1 MHPCGGSAQEYYSST
16 LYPSLAD
23 THGFIVIY
31 PSATADSNCFNANT
45 AATLTHDGGSDSLAI
60 ANMVSYTIT
69 KYGAASSK
77 VFATG
82 SSSGAIMTNVLCG
95 AYPDVFAAGVPFS
108 GMPFGCLA
116 GSPGSSP
123 SSANPACADGQVQHT
138 GAEWA
143 TIVHNAYPGYTGSYP
158 RMQLWHGT
166 ADNVIYYQD
175 LLEEIKEWSAVL
187 GVSFTKNITNTPQSG
202 YTEMVYGDG
211 TKLVAYSAAGVGHYV
226 PTHET
231 QALAWFGLDQDTPGG
246 GSVPT
251 TTGTPTTMK
260 TTTTASQTTS
270 KSSTPPSGNC
280 ATEWGQC
287 GGTGWTG
294 ATCCVSGSTCEFYSF
309 QCLLLF
315 C

>member
-1 MHPCGGSAQEYYSST
+1 MHPCGGSAQQYYSQT
-16 LYPSLAD
+16 TYPSLAD

-60 ANMVSYTIT
+60 VDMVKYTIS
-69 KYGAASSK
+69 KYSADSSR

-82 SSSGAIMTNVLCG
+82 SSSGAIMTNVMCG
-95 AYPDVFAAGVPFS
+95 AYPDVFAAGAAFS

-143 TIVHNAYPGYTGSYP
+143 QIVHNAYPGYTGSYP

-166 ADNVIYYQD
+166 ADYVISYED
-175 LLEEIKEWSAVL
+175 LIQALLEWSAVL
-187 GVSFTKNITNTPQSG
+187 GVEFSHNVTNTPEAG
-202 YTEMVYGDG
+202 YTEMIYGDG

-231 QALAWFGLDQDTPGG
+231 QVMSWFGLANDTPGSG
-246 GSVPT
+246 T
-251 TTGTPTTMK
+251 TTGPTTFV
-260 TTTTASQTTS
+260 TTTAQPTTS
-270 KSSTPPSGNC
+270 VAPSGSCSNM
-280 ATEWGQC
+280 WGQC
-287 GGTGWTG
+287 GGSGWTG
-294 ATCCVSGSTCEFYSF
+294 PTCCTSGSCEFY
-309 QCLLLF
+309 F
-315 C
+315 CRC

>member
-16 LYPSLAD
+16 QYPSLAD

-60 ANMVSYTIT
+60 VNMVDYTIS
-69 KYGAASSK
+69 KYGADASK

-116 GSPGSSP
+116 NSPGSSP
-123 SSANPACADGQVQHT
+123 SSANPACADGQIQHT
-138 GAEWA
+138 GAQWA
-143 TIVHNAYPGYTGSYP
+143 TIVHDAYPGYTGSYP

-166 ADNVIYYQD
+166 ADEVISYQD
-175 LLEEIKEWSAVL
+175 LIEAIKEWSAVL
-187 GVSFTKNITNTPQSG
+187 GVSFSSNVTNTPQSG
-202 YTEMVYGDG
+202 YTEMIYGDG
-211 TKLVAYSAAGVGHYV
+211 TKLVAYSAAGVGHFV

-231 QALAWFGLDQDTPGG
+231 QAIAWFGLQNDTPGG
-246 GSVPT
+246 GGGGGTT
-251 TTGTPTTMK
+251 TTGTTTIG
-260 TTTTASQTTS
+260 TTTSAPATS
-270 KSSTPPSGNC
+270 TSPSGAC
-280 ATEWGQC
+280 AAKYGQC
-287 GGTGWTG
+287 GGNGWTG
-294 ATCCVSGSTCEFYSF
+294 ATCCVSGSTCEFYSS
-309 QCLLLF
+309 CPE
-315 C
+315 CCIY